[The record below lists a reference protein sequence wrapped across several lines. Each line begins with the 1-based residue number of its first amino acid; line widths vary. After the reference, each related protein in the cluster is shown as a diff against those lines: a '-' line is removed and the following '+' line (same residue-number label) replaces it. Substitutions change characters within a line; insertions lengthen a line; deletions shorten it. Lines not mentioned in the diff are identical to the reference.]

1 MGPIC
6 LQLAP
11 DVEKDEANESG
22 QRRVEVNREVALMGE
37 HAWENRN
44 RVTVNE
50 EEEREER
57 AQKAMQ
63 MAKERGLGLP
73 PMVEEK
79 LDGNESSDD
88 VKESDVGKGLFDGW

>member
-1 MGPIC
+1 
-6 LQLAP
+6 LAP